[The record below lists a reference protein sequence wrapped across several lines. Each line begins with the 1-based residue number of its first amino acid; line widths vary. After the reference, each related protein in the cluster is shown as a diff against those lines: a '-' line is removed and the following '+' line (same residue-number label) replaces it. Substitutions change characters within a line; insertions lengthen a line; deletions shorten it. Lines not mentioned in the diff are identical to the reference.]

1 MKGLLQ
7 LIIYG
12 TQDLFLTGNPHISH
26 FKVLYRRHTLF
37 SIEEKNIILRNK
49 HKLGTTIKKEIPKQG
64 DLLDNLMLNITIPKI
79 ETFLQC
85 TKEQELAKL
94 SLESYQ
100 DILKKQYFLNKCINL
115 ISDDD
120 PNLYYL

>member
-64 DLLDNLMLNITIPKI
+64 DLLDNLLDDVRNHLLDDLLNYLL
-79 ETFLQC
+79 EAFLDY
-85 TKEQELAKL
+85 LH
-94 SLESYQ
+94 
-100 DILKKQYFLNKCINL
+100 
-115 ISDDD
+115 DD
-120 PNLYYL
+120 